1 MTNETLTHPLA
12 LAAAVLDDLAPRARL
27 ELLRIELLLAVRI
40 TAPVLHG
47 DRFLLLLVVRVLV
60 RARIGVRALELVRV
74 IRR

>member
-1 MTNETLTHPLA
+1 MNETLTHRLA

-47 DRFLLLLVVRVLV
+47 DLLLLVLV
-60 RARIGVRALELVRV
+60 CAGLGVRRLALARV
-74 IRR
+74 E